1 MTADDLS
8 TPLGQQQLKR
18 RRKIPVALPKVIVA
32 ALGMFLGVFVVWAL
46 VSDDPFGGEP
56 MVAVPI
62 DPHAAI
68 AMKKAE
74 VPAAPEAALPAQGPG
89 RYDGPANVPAATSAP
104 PGQAVPGN
112 TKTVTI
118 IDGKT
123 GARQDVVIPAAG
135 NGTGEGGEK
144 PQLAPPSQHRGS
156 GDGQAKL
163 KGANSE
169 MAK

>member
-1 MTADDLS
+1 MPIGHMTADDLS
-8 TPLGQQQLKR
+8 APLGQQPLKR
-18 RRKIPVALPKVIVA
+18 RRKFPVPMPHVIATALAI
-32 ALGMFLGVFVVWAL
+32 FLGVFVLWAL
-46 VSDDPFGGEP
+46 LGDDPFGGEP
-56 MVAVPI
+56 TVAVPI
-62 DPHAAI
+62 DLYAAT
-68 AMKKAE
+68 AKKKPE
-74 VPAAPEAALPAQGPG
+74 VTTAPDAAAAAQGPV
-89 RYDGPANVPAATSAP
+89 RYDGPAAASAP
-104 PGQAVPGN
+104 SQPTAGK

-135 NGTGEGGEK
+135 NGEGGEK